1 MLERPSTYS
10 QPCPMKPDEADKVS
24 QMIASH
30 PEFSTIR
37 ISVNP
42 DRNTYNPL
50 QASQIPEGKVLV
62 TFEIPYE
69 GISMVDFYREVSRAL
84 NPESPTMP
92 SRERS
97 G

>member
-1 MLERPSTYS
+1 MLDRPSTYPQQCS
-10 QPCPMKPDEADKVS
+10 MKPDEADKVS

-37 ISVNP
+37 ITVNP
-42 DRNTYNPL
+42 DRNTYSPL
-50 QASQIPEGKVLV
+50 QARQIPEGKVLV
-62 TFEIPYE
+62 TFEIPNE
-69 GISMVDFYREVSRAL
+69 GIPMVDFYREFSRAL

-92 SRERS
+92 SRERR